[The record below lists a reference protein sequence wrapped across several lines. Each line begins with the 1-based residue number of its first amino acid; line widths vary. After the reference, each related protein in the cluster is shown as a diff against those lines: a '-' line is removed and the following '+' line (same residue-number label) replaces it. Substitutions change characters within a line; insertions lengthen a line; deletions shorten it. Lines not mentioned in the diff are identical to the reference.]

1 MTAIT
6 ARRWTD
12 RRGSRVRIARI
23 ILSAAVASTA
33 FRKMSALR
41 IVVGSPPSVGTSP
54 SASGSPG
61 PYLHP
66 DGRNNLAGANG
77 SDCAGYCAGFR
88 TPGCGDYSGAL
99 TAGRQKS
106 AKAGNRG
113 RLSNGGAA
121 CAMGILRR
129 ALACGGWTGAV
140 LAMGL
145 GQSMVARVGVTEWPA
160 R

>member
-1 MTAIT
+1 VCRFSDAGMWRLFGRA
-6 ARRWTD
+6 
-12 RRGSRVRIARI
+12 
-23 ILSAAVASTA
+23 
-33 FRKMSALR
+33 
-41 IVVGSPPSVGTSP
+41 
-54 SASGSPG
+54 
-61 PYLHP
+61 
-66 DGRNNLAGANG
+66 DGR
-77 SDCAGYCAGFR
+77 
-88 TPGCGDYSGAL
+88 
-99 TAGRQKS
+99 RQKS

-145 GQSMVARVGVTEWPA
+145 GQSMVARVGVTERPA